1 MKIFETLKTDSLISF
16 KLFGKVLYEK
26 ITEYD
31 FHENNLT
38 TIRLQT
44 FFGGFLKT
52 KKVNQE
58 FGYYSDKQIIFLGV
72 PVFKSVND
80 GYYINYFCLN
90 KTINKKSLK
99 NEFKKSYFKYIDKKH
114 DDIYIL
120 NANSGEIYLFLTYII
135 DSLIKKNGSKAPL
148 LIATKK
154 YHLDMI
160 KMLCPN
166 ISAIYINSFSTEIR
180 FNYFEIDDFKFHLIF
195 KNGYF
200 KQIEFIIK
208 NSPLHACHY
217 FVSML
222 QEAGISKD
230 DIHFHKAVVPE
241 IVKSIVND
249 KISLLNLNIEKF
261 IFIAPE
267 AQSCKLLSNKFWINL
282 INNFQDLGY
291 DVFVNLV
298 DNNID
303 LTGAKY
309 KSCYLTYMEAF
320 ELACKAKKIVSL
332 RSGFAEFLLQTNVP
346 ADVLYTKFK
355 NRHFYNDMSV
365 EQVMSGFALNKLLHI
380 NSDALREFKYDINK
394 ESELIS
400 MITENIRGSEVAF

>member
-1 MKIFETLKTDSLISF
+1 
-16 KLFGKVLYEK
+16 
-26 ITEYD
+26 
-31 FHENNLT
+31 
-38 TIRLQT
+38 
-44 FFGGFLKT
+44 
-52 KKVNQE
+52 
-58 FGYYSDKQIIFLGV
+58 
-72 PVFKSVND
+72 
-80 GYYINYFCLN
+80 
-90 KTINKKSLK
+90 
-99 NEFKKSYFKYIDKKH
+99 
-114 DDIYIL
+114 
-120 NANSGEIYLFLTYII
+120 
-135 DSLIKKNGSKAPL
+135 
-148 LIATKK
+148 
-154 YHLDMI
+154 
-160 KMLCPN
+160 
-166 ISAIYINSFSTEIR
+166 
-180 FNYFEIDDFKFHLIF
+180 
-195 KNGYF
+195 
-200 KQIEFIIK
+200 
-208 NSPLHACHY
+208 
-217 FVSML
+217 ML

-241 IVKSIVND
+241 SVKSIVND